1 MKSVKPLTQFLV
13 KKLQSEA
20 RLRRESI
27 EHLNVEVVL
36 PDVAPHCLL
45 VRVAEGEHVEAP
57 DGAEVAALVHQVQEG
72 LQGHFP
78 VVTLKISQLGE
89 VARLDQVQEERVQRA
104 RGEVEAVHVDAE
116 SLQPLHSEQHSL
128 DEVDGN
134 VAFKHQT
141 LQLGKE
147 DISVR
152 NPLGGGEEDLAVE
165 SYGEAL

>member
-20 RLRRESI
+20 RLRREPI
-27 EHLNVEVVL
+27 EHLNVQIIL

-57 DGAEVAALVHQVQEG
+57 DGAEVAALVH
-72 LQGHFP
+72 
-78 VVTLKISQLGE
+78 K
-89 VARLDQVQEERVQRA
+89 VQEERVQRA
-104 RGEVEAVHVDAE
+104 RGEVEAVHVDAQ

-147 DISVR
+147 DISIR

-165 SYGEAL
+165 SDGEAI